1 MAEEKTPQGWGTTE
15 APQREPSASAAA
27 EGSGEGREV
36 LERLA
41 FAALE
46 EQRRARRWGIFFK
59 FFYGVLFLLFI
70 LLSVD
75 WHAPRLAKRYSALVD
90 LEGVIEPDG
99 PASADNVI
107 AGLRAAFADKGT
119 VGVILRANSPGG
131 SPVQAAY
138 IYDEIKRLRDKYPDK
153 PIYAVIGDV
162 CASGCY
168 YAVAAADKIYAA
180 RASLVGSIGVLM
192 DGFGFV
198 ETLKKLGVERRLLTA
213 GEHKGFLDPFSPL
226 KPAERRHAQQLLER
240 IHRQFI
246 EAVRAGRG
254 EALKESR
261 ELFSGLYWTGEQ
273 ALEYGL
279 VDELG
284 SASYVAREVVGAE
297 EIVDFTYRQAFLE
310 RFTRQLG
317 SAIAERLGT
326 ELLGRTPAMH

>member
-1 MAEEKTPQGWGTTE
+1 MTEEKTSDGWG
-15 APQREPSASAAA
+15 APPPSPRREPAA
-27 EGSGEGREV
+27 GEGRDV

-46 EQRRARRWGIFFK
+46 EQRRTRRWNIFFRL
-59 FFYGVLFLLFI
+59 FYGALILLFI

-75 WHAPRLAKRYSALVD
+75 WRAPKLASRYSALVELD
-90 LEGVIEPDG
+90 GVIAADSL
-99 PASADNVI
+99 ANADNVV
-107 AGLRAAFADKGT
+107 AGLRAAFEDKGT

-138 IYDEIKRLRDKYPDK
+138 IYDEIKRLRNKYPDK

-198 ETLKKLGVERRLLTA
+198 ETLKKLGIERRLLTA

-254 EALKESR
+254 AALKENR

-284 SASYVAREVVGAE
+284 SASYVAREVIGAE
-297 EIVDFTYRQAFLE
+297 DIVDFTYREPFLE
-310 RFTRQLG
+310 RFARQLG
-317 SAIAERLGT
+317 TAIAERLGA
-326 ELLGRTPAMH
+326 ELVGRGPGLR